1 MVRLN
6 ETADRIVKMMSD
18 RGVKSVDLR
27 FPDRFGLDHPITLDS
42 GDTDDGGEWQNYE
55 VYTLYID
62 MTAQTNLG
70 KIDVL
75 KDAADEDDLYT
86 LEDAVK
92 DILNF

>member
-27 FPDRFGLDHPITLDS
+27 FHDKFGLDHPITLDS
-42 GDTDDGGEWQNYE
+42 GDTDDSGEWQNYE

>member
-1 MVRLN
+1 MIRLN

-27 FPDRFGLDHPITLDS
+27 FHDKFGLDHPITLDS
-42 GDTDDGGEWQNYE
+42 GDTDDSGEWQNYE